1 MFDLKV
7 LDEVSTLFGL
17 PETTNNLSSW
27 QYVLHSVVRGTHAT
41 FGIFFHKW
49 AIAQSPR
56 RYSELA
62 YYQSWK
68 TLRRKFQQ
76 KLSDYERRII
86 GLTDWKWRAMLVC
99 TCIDCS
105 LH

>member
-41 FGIFFHKW
+41 FGIFFFTNELLCNPHAVTPNSLIISHGRPCVENFNKSL
-49 AIAQSPR
+49 AITNVES
-56 RYSELA
+56 
-62 YYQSWK
+62 
-68 TLRRKFQQ
+68 
-76 KLSDYERRII
+76 
-86 GLTDWKWRAMLVC
+86 
-99 TCIDCS
+99 
-105 LH
+105 